1 MHTKCERKTFDFVK
15 SHLALK
21 VVKPL
26 LKEGLDNFVLWKL
39 CALGIYFSIDIPFSF
54 NRTGQIVVSIIEF
67 PAADKFSK
75 IIIFFRQFCTLTFA
89 CQCFNKFIHF

>member
-26 LKEGLDNFVLWKL
+26 LKEGLDNFVLSEEQKKSITNTMLVVKWMKNHFNCFTRTRKL
-39 CALGIYFSIDIPFSF
+39 NSFIDLI
-54 NRTGQIVVSIIEF
+54 
-67 PAADKFSK
+67 
-75 IIIFFRQFCTLTFA
+75 
-89 CQCFNKFIHF
+89 